1 MRLASNKLP
10 LKTRFVMRH
19 DVKVAAVVK

>member
-1 MRLASNKLP
+1 LASNKLP

-19 DVKVAAVVK
+19 DVKPTAVVK